1 MNIYDQLDYFF
12 ESIIAEKN
20 FSLNSINAYKNDLTQ
35 LFKYKKDFDLK
46 VISEE
51 YIIDNLNLL
60 KKINISDRTIARK
73 ISCYKHFF
81 KFAIEEK
88 WIIKNP
94 CIKLKSP
101 KYLNKLPETLSIKEI
116 NLLLNSSKIA
126 DSKII
131 NNIRNNTLLELI
143 YGTGLRVSELVTI
156 PLNAINKNS
165 ELFLIRGKG
174 NKERLVPISRSAIK
188 AVNKWLKYRNKMII
202 KEKSKFFLF
211 PANSKLGHLS
221 RVQFFNILKK
231 ISNHA
236 GLGSKKISPHI
247 IRHAFAT
254 HLLSNGADL
263 RVIQSL
269 LGHSDIATT
278 QIYTHVLDDKKKL
291 LVLKNHPLAKINL
304 N

>member
-35 LFKYKKDFDLK
+35 LFQNKKDFDLK

-81 KFAIEEK
+81 KFAVEEK

-126 DSKII
+126 DSKMI

-174 NKERLVPISRSAIK
+174 NKERLVPISRSAKK
-188 AVNKWLKYRNKMII
+188 AINKWLKHRNKMSI
-202 KEKSKFFLF
+202 KEKSKNFLF

-221 RVQFFNILKK
+221 RVQFFNILK
-231 ISNHA
+231 
-236 GLGSKKISPHI
+236 
-247 IRHAFAT
+247 
-254 HLLSNGADL
+254 
-263 RVIQSL
+263 
-269 LGHSDIATT
+269 
-278 QIYTHVLDDKKKL
+278 
-291 LVLKNHPLAKINL
+291 
-304 N
+304 

>member
-35 LFKYKKDFDLK
+35 LFKNKKDFDLK

-81 KFAIEEK
+81 KFAVEEK

-101 KYLNKLPETLSIKEI
+101 KYVNKLPETLSIREI
-116 NLLLNSSKIA
+116 NLLLNSAKIA
-126 DSKII
+126 DRKII

-143 YGTGLRVSELVTI
+143 YGTGLRVSELVSI

-174 NKERLVPISRSAIK
+174 NKERLVPISSSAK
-188 AVNKWLKYRNKMII
+188 NAVNEWLKYRNKMII
-202 KEKSKFFLF
+202 KEKSKNFLF

-236 GLGSKKISPHI
+236 GLSSKKISPHI

-291 LVLKNHPLAKINL
+291 LVLKNHPLAKFSL

>member
-1 MNIYDQLDYFF
+1 MNINNKLDYFF
-12 ESIIAEKN
+12 ESIMAEKN
-20 FSLNSINAYKNDLTQ
+20 FSLNSIDAYKNDLTQ
-35 LFKYKKDFDLK
+35 LFQNKEDFDLK
-46 VISEE
+46 IISEE
-51 YIIDNLNLL
+51 YIIENLNLL
-60 KKINISDRTIARK
+60 KRLNTSDRTIARK

-81 KFAIEEK
+81 KFAIEEN

-101 KYLNKLPETLSIKEI
+101 KYVNKLPETLSIREI

-156 PLNAINKNS
+156 PLTAINKNS

-174 NKERLVPISRSAIK
+174 NKERLVPISSSAK
-188 AVNKWLKYRNKMII
+188 NAVNKWLKYRDKMII
-202 KEKSKFFLF
+202 KEKSKKFLF

-236 GLGSKKISPHI
+236 GLGRKKISPHI

-291 LVLKNHPLAKINL
+291 LVLKNHPLAKISL

>member
-1 MNIYDQLDYFF
+1 MNINNQLDYFF

-35 LFKYKKDFDLK
+35 LFQNKKDFDLK

-51 YIIDNLNLL
+51 YIIENLNLL

-81 KFAIEEK
+81 KFAVEEK

-126 DSKII
+126 DSKMI

-165 ELFLIRGKG
+165 ELFLIKGKG

-188 AVNKWLKYRNKMII
+188 AVNRWLKYRNKMII

>member
-1 MNIYDQLDYFF
+1 MNINNKLEYFI

-20 FSLNSINAYKNDLTQ
+20 FSLNSVNAYKKDLTQ
-35 LFKYKKDFDLK
+35 LFQNNDRFDLK

-51 YIIDNLNLL
+51 YIIENLNLL
-60 KKINISDRTIARK
+60 KKLNTSDRTIARK

-81 KFAIEEK
+81 KFATEEK

-101 KYLNKLPETLSIKEI
+101 KYVNKLPETLSIKEI

-143 YGTGLRVSELVTI
+143 YGTGLRVSELVTL
-156 PLNAINKNS
+156 PLTAINKNS
-165 ELFLIRGKG
+165 ELFLIKGKG
-174 NKERLVPISRSAIK
+174 NKERLVPISSSAK
-188 AVNKWLKYRNKMII
+188 DAVYQWLKYRNKMII
-202 KEKSKFFLF
+202 KEKSKNFLF

-231 ISNHA
+231 ISYHA
-236 GLGSKKISPHI
+236 GLSSKKISPHI

>member
-1 MNIYDQLDYFF
+1 MNINNKLDYFF
-12 ESIIAEKN
+12 ESIMAEKN
-20 FSLNSINAYKNDLTQ
+20 FSLNSIDAYKNDLTQ
-35 LFKYKKDFDLK
+35 LFQNKEDFNLK
-46 VISEE
+46 TISEE
-51 YIIDNLNLL
+51 YIIENLNLL
-60 KKINISDRTIARK
+60 KKLNTSDRTIARK

-101 KYLNKLPETLSIKEI
+101 KYVNKLPETLSIREI

-143 YGTGLRVSELVTI
+143 YGTGLRVSELVSI

-174 NKERLVPISRSAIK
+174 NKERLVPISSSAK
-188 AVNKWLKYRNKMII
+188 NAVNEWLKYRNKMII
-202 KEKSKFFLF
+202 KEKSKKFLF

-269 LGHSDIATT
+269 LGHSDISTT
-278 QIYTHVLDDKKKL
+278 QIYTHVLDDQKKL
-291 LVLKNHPLAKINL
+291 LVLKNHPLAKISL

>member
-1 MNIYDQLDYFF
+1 MNINNKLDYFF
-12 ESIIAEKN
+12 ESIIAEN

-35 LFKYKKDFDLK
+35 LFQNKKDFDLK
-46 VISEE
+46 VIEE
-51 YIIDNLNLL
+51 YIIENLNLL

-81 KFAIEEK
+81 KFAVEEK

-101 KYLNKLPETLSIKEI
+101 KYVNKLPETLSIKEI

-165 ELFLIRGKG
+165 ELFLIKGKG

-188 AVNKWLKYRNKMII
+188 AVTD
-202 KEKSKFFLF
+202 
-211 PANSKLGHLS
+211 G
-221 RVQFFNILKK
+221 
-231 ISNHA
+231 
-236 GLGSKKISPHI
+236 
-247 IRHAFAT
+247 
-254 HLLSNGADL
+254 
-263 RVIQSL
+263 
-269 LGHSDIATT
+269 
-278 QIYTHVLDDKKKL
+278 
-291 LVLKNHPLAKINL
+291 
-304 N
+304 

>member
-35 LFKYKKDFDLK
+35 LFKNKKDFDLK

-101 KYLNKLPETLSIKEI
+101 KYFNKLPETLSIKEI

-126 DSKII
+126 DSKMI

-174 NKERLVPISRSAIK
+174 NKERLVPISRSAKK
-188 AVNKWLKYRNKMII
+188 AINKWLKYRNKMSI
-202 KEKSKFFLF
+202 KEKSKNFLF

>member
-1 MNIYDQLDYFF
+1 MNINNKLDYFF
-12 ESIIAEKN
+12 ESIMAEKN
-20 FSLNSINAYKNDLTQ
+20 FSLNSIDAYKNDLTQ
-35 LFKYKKDFDLK
+35 LFQNKEDFNLK
-46 VISEE
+46 TISEE
-51 YIIDNLNLL
+51 YIIENLNLL
-60 KKINISDRTIARK
+60 KRLNTSDRTIARK

-81 KFAIEEK
+81 KFAVEEK

-101 KYLNKLPETLSIKEI
+101 KYVNKLPETLSIREI
-116 NLLLNSSKIA
+116 NLLLNSAKIA
-126 DSKII
+126 DRKII

-143 YGTGLRVSELVTI
+143 YGTGLRVSELVSI

-174 NKERLVPISRSAIK
+174 NKERLVPISSSAK
-188 AVNKWLKYRNKMII
+188 NAVNEWLKYRNKMII
-202 KEKSKFFLF
+202 KEKSKKFLF
-211 PANSKLGHLS
+211 PANSKLGHIS

-236 GLGSKKISPHI
+236 GLNSKKISPHI

-291 LVLKNHPLAKINL
+291 LVLKNHPLAKISL

>member
-1 MNIYDQLDYFF
+1 M
-12 ESIIAEKN
+12 
-20 FSLNSINAYKNDLTQ
+20 
-35 LFKYKKDFDLK
+35 
-46 VISEE
+46 
-51 YIIDNLNLL
+51 
-60 KKINISDRTIARK
+60 
-73 ISCYKHFF
+73 
-81 KFAIEEK
+81 
-88 WIIKNP
+88 
-94 CIKLKSP
+94 
-101 KYLNKLPETLSIKEI
+101 PETLSIKEI
-116 NLLLNSSKIA
+116 NLLLDSSKIA

-188 AVNKWLKYRNKMII
+188 AVNRWLKYRNKMII
-202 KEKSKFFLF
+202 KEKSKIFLF

-278 QIYTHVLDDKKKL
+278 QIYTHVLDDKKKS